1 MGVGK
6 GQMADSNNLTEAD
19 ILAMAQAADE
29 GRDYNPIPK
38 EDEKPKAEAPATE
51 KASGDTEQKPAP
63 AEEAETKQ
71 EASSEVSATEEKS
84 EEAKSSLTTQPS
96 EDKSESASEQKKPSR
111 YEKAKGRLEK
121 EWEDVRAEKARLK
134 AEREAI
140 EQAKAQREASQP
152 GSETPKTGNRRF
164 SADDYREAAKSYRE
178 EGRDDLAKLAETKA
192 TEVETEERREIE
204 QKTQTELKSAWDK
217 NLLEEVEAN
226 PDLKDSNSSLYKAV
240 SEMLQ
245 NHAILRN
252 YPAGIKDAVG
262 IAKIRLQAETASD
275 LKKKVAEYE
284 RELAQLRKATTPAS
298 SQPSGPAKTKSF
310 GELSL
315 EEQERELMRMAGEVD
330 RNG

>member
-1 MGVGK
+1 
-6 GQMADSNNLTEAD
+6 MAESNNLTEAD

-29 GRDYNPIPK
+29 GRDFNPTPK
-38 EDEKPKAEAPATE
+38 EDEKPKAETTTTE
-51 KASGDTEQKPAP
+51 KASGDTDQKPATD
-63 AEEAETKQ
+63 EKAETKQ

-140 EQAKAQREASQP
+140 EQAKAEREASQS
-152 GSETPKTGNRRF
+152 GSETQKAGSRRF

-192 TEVETEERREIE
+192 TEVEAEERKEIE
-204 QKTQTELKSAWDK
+204 QKTQAELKSAWDK

-298 SQPSGPAKTKSF
+298 SQPSGPAKTKAF
-310 GELSL
+310 HELSL
-315 EEQERELMRMAGEVD
+315 DEQERELMRMAGEVD

>member
-1 MGVGK
+1 
-6 GQMADSNNLTEAD
+6 MADSNGLTETD
-19 ILAMAQAADE
+19 LLAMAQAADE
-29 GRDYNPIPK
+29 GRDFDPTPK
-38 EDEKPKAEAPATE
+38 KEEETKVEQVGSEKP
-51 KASGDTEQKPAP
+51 SGDTDQKPATD
-63 AEEAETKQ
+63 EKAETKQ

-140 EQAKAQREASQP
+140 EQAKAQRETSQP

-164 SADDYREAAKSYRE
+164 GADDYREAAKSYRE

-192 TEVETEERREIE
+192 TEVEAEE
-204 QKTQTELKSAWDK
+204 QKESQARVQDQLKKAWDE
-217 NLLEEVEAN
+217 NLLKEVDAN
-226 PDLKDSNSSLYKAV
+226 PDLKDSGSKLYKAV

-245 NHAILRN
+245 THAILRN
-252 YPAGIKDAVG
+252 YPNGINDAVG
-262 IAKIRLQAETASD
+262 IAKVKLKAETASD
-275 LKKKVAEYE
+275 LSKKVAEYE

-298 SQPSGPAKTKSF
+298 GQPSAPAKTKAF
-310 GELSL
+310 HELSL
-315 EEQERELMRMAGEVD
+315 DEQERELMRMAGEVD